1 MSDHYRKISRILTII
16 LVFMLAACQS
26 ITGDE
31 PTEAPNDVSYTQAAE
46 TIVAALTENAPKASP
61 TSDEVEKS
69 PVTATQVIIPPS
81 STPLPTETLPPTST
95 PIPTET
101 VVDVVEMEIPTETLP
116 LLDTSIP
123 TSLVQPNYL
132 LAFEDDFQQRYG
144 WPVEKMDS
152 YELMYS
158 PGGYTIKS
166 RLKNDL
172 IFAVRSDAYV
182 DVRLDVDGI
191 VTAGSNDSYYGVIC
205 RFMNGGNYYI
215 LAVGSDGWYG
225 IGKKVLSQL
234 QFIEEGVDTEN
245 IIYNAGVPNQIRAEC
260 IHDKL
265 TLYIND
271 EKMLEVFDKE
281 FTAGRVGL
289 VVGNRTDEEVSILF
303 DNFAVY
309 QPE

>member
-1 MSDHYRKISRILTII
+1 MSDNYRKISRILTII
-16 LVFMLAACQS
+16 LVVMLTACQS
-26 ITGDE
+26 IIGDE
-31 PTEAPNDVSYTQAAE
+31 PTEAPNDISYTQAAE

-69 PVTATQVIIPPS
+69 PATATQEVIPPS
-81 STPLPTETLPPTST
+81 STPLPTETMPPTST
-95 PIPTET
+95 PSPTET
-101 VVDVVEMEIPTETLP
+101 EVLEMELPTETSLP
-116 LLDTSIP
+116 IDEFTP
-123 TSLVQPNYL
+123 TALIQPNYI
-132 LAFEDDFQQRYG
+132 LAFEDDFRQRVG
-144 WPVEKMDS
+144 WPVENKESFD
-152 YELMYS
+152 LMFS

-172 IFAVRSDAYV
+172 VFSVRSDAYAN
-182 DVRLDVDGI
+182 VRLDVDGL

-234 QFIEEGVDTEN
+234 QFIGEGVDTEN
-245 IIYNAGVPNQIRAEC
+245 IIYNAFIPNQIRAEC
-260 IHDKL
+260 IKDKL

-271 EKMLEVFDKE
+271 EKMLEVFDNE

-289 VVGNRTDEEVSILF
+289 VVGNRTDKEVSILF

>member
-1 MSDHYRKISRILTII
+1 M
-16 LVFMLAACQS
+16 VVMLAACQS

-31 PTEAPNDVSYTQAAE
+31 PTEAPNDISYTQAAE

-61 TSDEVEKS
+61 TSDEIEKS
-69 PVTATQVIIPPS
+69 PATATKDVIPPS

-95 PIPTET
+95 LAPTET
-101 VVDVVEMEIPTETLP
+101 EVLETELEIDLPTETSLP
-116 LLDTSIP
+116 TDVITP
-123 TSLVQPNYL
+123 TTMIQPNYI
-132 LAFEDDFQQRYG
+132 LAFEDDFRQRVG
-144 WPVEKMDS
+144 WPVESEVSFD
-152 YELMYS
+152 LLFS

-172 IFAVRSDAYV
+172 IFSVRSDAYAN
-182 DVRLDVDGI
+182 VRVDVDGL

-225 IGKKVLSQL
+225 IGKKALSQL
-234 QFIEEGVDTEN
+234 RFIEEGHDTEN
-245 IIYNAGVPNQIRAEC
+245 IIYNAFVPNQIRAEC
-260 IHDKL
+260 IKDRL

-271 EKMLEVFDKE
+271 EKMLEVFDNE
-281 FTAGRVGL
+281 FTAGKVGL